1 MRYPNGQ
8 KKEYKKANIS
18 YGNRGMGLEAAI
30 NESNEYYRLTN
41 KALIYKKPTPI
52 TVSKVNY
59 KSRFEAVI
67 TEAYY
72 KTPSTTDYNG
82 VYKGFYIDFEAK
94 ETRNKS
100 FPLANIHA
108 HQIEHLKQVLEH
120 QGISFLI
127 ISFMKEQEIYLLK
140 TEDLLNITDRKSIPL
155 SYMREKGYRIE
166 EGYNPRIDYLKII
179 DQLIEEE
186 AWNKK

>member
-18 YGNRGMGLEAAI
+18 YGNRGMELEAAI
-30 NESNEYYRLTN
+30 NETNEFYRLTK

-82 VYKGFYIDFEAK
+82 VYKGYYIDFEAK

-108 HQIEHLKQVLEH
+108 HQIEHLKQVIEH
-120 QGISFLI
+120 KGISFLI
-127 ISFMKEQEIYLLK
+127 ISFVKEQEIYLLK
-140 TEDLLNITDRKSIPL
+140 TEDLLNITKRKSIPL
-155 SYMREKGYRIE
+155 SYIKEKGYKLE
-166 EGYNPRIDYLKII
+166 EGYNPRIDYLKIV
-179 DQLIEEE
+179 DQIIEEE
-186 AWNKK
+186 A